1 MTDMRPLKML
11 ILFADYGYGHR
22 SAALAVR
29 AALQHRYGG
38 QVQAE
43 MVNPIDDK
51 TAPKFLRDEQQKYDQ
66 RVTGTPNL
74 YRLTYELSEKKIS
87 TTLTEN
93 AMIVLL
99 HETMTRALDE
109 IKPDV
114 IVTTYPLYLAPLSG
128 IFSIKRMHYPII
140 TVVTDFTSVNRIWF
154 NPISDLTTVPT
165 DAARSIGL
173 ARGIENEQIRLTGI
187 PVHPRISLENRDKAE
202 IRRELGWNPDSITIL
217 AVGSTRVRN
226 LKESLHV
233 INHAGFPLQ
242 LAMVA
247 GGDDKLFT
255 ELAQM
260 EWHHES
266 HLYNRVDNIPTMMHA
281 ADLILCKAGGLITS
295 EALACGLPLLYVDV
309 IEGQETGNAEYVV
322 NEGAGELVTTPL
334 EVLETLCHWLDHD
347 DEILKQKAENA
358 RRIGSPQAAFEIADL
373 AYHAAEQGPHPLERS
388 IFNMERLTNL
398 LANFKLPEDAA
409 QTG

>member
-1 MTDMRPLKML
+1 MTDTRPLKML

-22 SAALAVR
+22 SAALAVHT
-29 AALQHRYGG
+29 ALQHRYGD

-43 MVNPIDDK
+43 MVNPIDDN

-99 HETMTRALDE
+99 HETMTRALDD
-109 IKPDV
+109 IQPDV

-154 NPISDLTTVPT
+154 NPISDFTTVPT
-165 DAARSIGL
+165 EAARSIGL
-173 ARGIENEQIRLTGI
+173 ARGIESDQIRMTGI
-187 PVHPRISLENRDKAE
+187 PVHPRISLENRQKAE
-202 IRRELGWNPDSITIL
+202 IRRELGWNPDLVTIL

-226 LKESLHV
+226 LKETLHV
-233 INHAGFPLQ
+233 INHAGFSLQ
-242 LAMVA
+242 LAIVA
-247 GGDDKLFT
+247 GGDDRLYT
-255 ELAQM
+255 ELSQM

-266 HLYNRVDNIPTMMHA
+266 HLYNRVNNIPTMMHA

-309 IEGQETGNAEYVV
+309 IEGQETGNAEYIVK
-322 NEGAGELVTTPL
+322 EGAGELVTTPL
-334 EVLETLCHWLDHD
+334 EALETLCHWLDHD
-347 DEILKQKAENA
+347 GEMLQQKADNA
-358 RRIGSPQAAFEIADL
+358 RRIGSPQAAFEIADM

>member
-1 MTDMRPLKML
+1 MTDSRPLKML

-22 SAALAVR
+22 SAALAVHT
-29 AALQHRYGG
+29 ALQHRYGD

-43 MVNPIDDK
+43 MVNPIDDN

-99 HETMTRALDE
+99 HETMTRALDD
-109 IKPDV
+109 IQPDV

-154 NPISDLTTVPT
+154 NPISDFTTVPT
-165 DAARSIGL
+165 EAARSIGL
-173 ARGIENEQIRLTGI
+173 ARGIESDQIRMTGI
-187 PVHPRISLENRDKAE
+187 PVHPRISLENRQKAE
-202 IRRELGWNPDSITIL
+202 IRRELGWNPDLVTIL

-226 LKESLHV
+226 LKETLHV
-233 INHAGFPLQ
+233 INHAGFSLQ
-242 LAMVA
+242 LAIVA
-247 GGDDKLFT
+247 GGDDRLYT
-255 ELAQM
+255 ELSQM

-266 HLYNRVDNIPTMMHA
+266 HLYNRVNNIPTMMHA

-309 IEGQETGNAEYVV
+309 IEGQETGNAEYIVK
-322 NEGAGELVTTPL
+322 EGAGELVTTPL
-334 EVLETLCHWLDHD
+334 EALETLCHWLDHD
-347 DEILKQKAENA
+347 GEMLQQKADNA
-358 RRIGSPQAAFEIADL
+358 RRIGSPQAAFEIADM

>member
-1 MTDMRPLKML
+1 ML

-22 SAALAVR
+22 SAALAVHT
-29 AALQHRYGG
+29 ALQHRYGD

-43 MVNPIDDK
+43 MVNPIDDN

-99 HETMTRALDE
+99 HETMTRALDD
-109 IKPDV
+109 IQPDV

-154 NPISDLTTVPT
+154 NPISDFTTVPT
-165 DAARSIGL
+165 EAARSIGL
-173 ARGIENEQIRLTGI
+173 ARGIESDQIRMTGI
-187 PVHPRISLENRDKAE
+187 PVHPRISLENRQKAE
-202 IRRELGWNPDSITIL
+202 IRRELGWNPDLVTIL

-226 LKESLHV
+226 LKETLHV
-233 INHAGFPLQ
+233 INHAGFSLQ
-242 LAMVA
+242 LAIVA
-247 GGDDKLFT
+247 GGDDRLYT
-255 ELAQM
+255 ELSQM

-266 HLYNRVDNIPTMMHA
+266 HLYNRVNNIPTMMHA

-309 IEGQETGNAEYVV
+309 IEGQETGNAEYIVK
-322 NEGAGELVTTPL
+322 EGAGELVTTPL
-334 EVLETLCHWLDHD
+334 EALETLCHWLDHD
-347 DEILKQKAENA
+347 GEMLQQKADNA
-358 RRIGSPQAAFEIADL
+358 RRIGSPQAAFEIADM